1 MIGASKINNNTND
14 LQRLQE
20 MFDMG
25 LNNTQ
30 ISKIFRTNS
39 GESLSRIHI
48 SQIRRNKR
56 WNTENHSFVMK
67 DEVKDF
73 NSIKTELD
81 DDIYHTVV
89 GLGITHSPMNK
100 TTVKSYFILHYKNS
114 NLMNEDSIVMLENK
128 PTDEELLRNHNK
140 FIFDDIS
147 ESWKILRW

>member
-1 MIGASKINNNTND
+1 MIGASKINNNTDD

-56 WNTENHSFVMK
+56 WNTDNHSFLMK
-67 DEVKDF
+67 DDVKDF

-81 DDIYHTVV
+81 NDIYHTVV

-114 NLMNEDSIVMLENK
+114 NLMNEDSIVMLKDK
-128 PTDEELLRNHNK
+128 PSEEELLRTHNK

-147 ESWKILRW
+147 ES

>member
-81 DDIYHTVV
+81 GDIYHTVV

-140 FIFDDIS
+140 FIYDDIS
-147 ESWKILRW
+147 ES